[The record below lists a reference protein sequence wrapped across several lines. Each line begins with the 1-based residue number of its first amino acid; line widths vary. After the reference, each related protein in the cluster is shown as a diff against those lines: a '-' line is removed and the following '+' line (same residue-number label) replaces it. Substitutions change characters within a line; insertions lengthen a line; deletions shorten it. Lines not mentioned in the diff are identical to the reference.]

1 MPLGPRAGRRLYDL
15 EAQDLKLVGRGLRPR
30 FDPAAWQRA
39 SLAQREG
46 MARAAHDYIRA
57 GYDLRPQ
64 ELTLTRGWPENIHG
78 DFDPLTKE
86 VTVNASLLRHDDP
99 TTVLNALAHENRHA
113 VQQERVEGAQPIPYE
128 DRIGREEVTAWTE
141 GACRYT
147 RNEYMDYHYN
157 PLEVDARE
165 AATSVVEEG
174 FWAEHRRLLE
184 ERVAEAGR

>member
-1 MPLGPRAGRRLYDL
+1 M
-15 EAQDLKLVGRGLRPR
+15 EAKDLKLVGRGLRPR

-39 SLAQREG
+39 SPAQRER

-64 ELTLTRGWPENIHG
+64 ELRLARGQPEILHG

-86 VTVNASLLRHDDP
+86 VTVNASLLRRDDP
-99 TTVLNALAHENRHA
+99 TAVLNALAHENRHA
-113 VQQERVEGAQPIPYE
+113 VQQERVEGVQPIPYE
-128 DRIGREEVTAWTE
+128 DRIGKGEVTTWTE
-141 GACRYT
+141 AARRYT

-165 AATSVVEEG
+165 AATSLVDEG